1 MRRRNNS
8 SNETERTPFGDRR
21 SNSNREES
29 AIRHEHKQ
37 VSFDNDP
44 VRAIHTM
51 RRRTINHHEL
61 WYSNHELQDFRAHL
75 AAHQKA
81 YARHMKVQRMKNHLE
96 IAWRK
101 VTAGTATAIA
111 VESLNQ

>member
-1 MRRRNNS
+1 MTDS
-8 SNETERTPFGDRR
+8 RTRRR
-21 SNSNREES
+21 SNSSSNDTES
-29 AIRHEHKQ
+29 IHEHKQ
-37 VSFDNDP
+37 VSFDKDL
-44 VRAIHTM
+44 VREIRTT
-51 RRRTINHHEL
+51 RRMTINHHEL
-61 WYSNHELQDFRAHL
+61 WYSNHDLQDFRAHL
-75 AAHQKA
+75 QTHQKA